1 MLRNPLGVTII
12 YTQQSLGVTTQ
23 HTTPPTIPP
32 PPHLTRHFIKNAE
45 CISHSGLLFSIRLRQ
60 YKLSVLQGC
69 LHKCVVSILSLFGE
83 LIHFAVGFMYELKQ
97 NQTNQTKSELQNIFL
112 RKLLTPSHCRVL
124 LTSLHN
130 GDKGHPALQHSTNKS
145 LDQFPSLPSLFS
157 TKNSDGCCG

>member
-1 MLRNPLGVTII
+1 MWFLIISLRSARWGEGEWCWETHWVLQLFTCCSHWGWLHN
-12 YTQQSLGVTTQ
+12 TQL
-23 HTTPPTIPP
+23 HLPP

-60 YKLSVLQGC
+60 YKLSVLWGC

-97 NQTNQTKSELQNIFL
+97 NQTNPAKSELQNIFL

-130 GDKGHPALQHSTNKS
+130 GDKRHPAL
-145 LDQFPSLPSLFS
+145 L
-157 TKNSDGCCG
+157 